1 MLRKGDVLVSK
12 AIKYQSVI
20 EDYHGTPVEDTYRW
34 LESTDSEEVIE
45 WVDQQNEKTEA
56 VLAEVEERNKIKEKL
71 TALWNYEKYTVP
83 QKEGEYYY
91 FHKNDGLQNQAVFYR
106 TRDLTFTELEVVI
119 DPNTINANGTA
130 ALTNLA
136 FTKNGDR
143 LAYGISIDGSDWQ
156 EIRIRDLKTGEDEE
170 EVLQWCKFSSIAW
183 DEAGTGFYYNR
194 FRDPSTVPHGEES
207 FYNRVYWH
215 TVGTA
220 QAEDTLVY
228 EDLENKEFAF
238 NPRYSDDYRYLILTV
253 WKGTENK
260 SRIYY
265 RDEETKEEFVYLL
278 ADDDGEYS
286 FIGNEGTDFYFVTN
300 YDAPKEKIIAVNIEQ
315 PEKDHWVD
323 VIPEQDHVLSF
334 AKIINKKFAAIYLDN
349 ASDKLNLYH
358 LDGTFYKEIELPSN
372 VSLTGVTGKK
382 SSVEML
388 IGYTSYLAPT
398 KIEKYDF
405 ETDQLNTV
413 VKNDD
418 LFPTDDFETVQ
429 VFYPSKDGTKIPM
442 FLTYKKGLQL
452 TGDNPVLL
460 YGYGGFNVSLTPS
473 FSPSQR
479 LWIEAGGVYAV
490 ANIRGGGEFGE
501 EWYKAGTLERKQNVF
516 DDFIA
521 AAEWLIEE
529 KYTTP
534 SKLSI
539 MGGSNGGLLVAACMT
554 QRPDLYGAVICQVPV
569 IDMLRYHKF
578 TVGRYWVTDY
588 GNAEENADDFK
599 FMYRYSPLHNVKKGT
614 AYPATLITTAD
625 TDDRVVPLHAKK
637 FAATL
642 QAAQSGEN
650 PILIRIEKNAG
661 HGLGKPTSKII
672 EESTDVFSFLFKIL
686 DVRL

>member
-1 MLRKGDVLVSK
+1 MLRKGDFLVSQT
-12 AIKYQSVI
+12 IKFQSVV
-20 EDYHGTPVEDTYRW
+20 ENYHGTLVEDTYRW
-34 LESTDSEEVIE
+34 LESTDSEEVKE
-45 WVDQQNEKTEA
+45 WIHQQNEKTEA
-56 VLAEVEERNKIKEKL
+56 VLAEAEERNKIKEKL

-83 QKEGEYYY
+83 QKEGDYYY

-106 TRDLTFTELEVVI
+106 TTDLTFENIEVVI
-119 DPNTINANGTA
+119 DPNTLNAEGTA

-136 FTKNGDR
+136 FTKKGDR

-156 EIRIRDLKTGEDEE
+156 EIRIRNLATGKDEE
-170 EVLQWCKFSSIAW
+170 EVIQWCKFSAIAW
-183 DEAGTGFYYNR
+183 NEEGTGFYYNR
-194 FRDPSTVPHGEES
+194 FRDPSTVPDGEES

-215 TVGTA
+215 SVGTL

-228 EDLENKEFAF
+228 EDLDNKEFAF
-238 NPRYSDDYRYLILTV
+238 NPTYSDDYRYLILTV

-265 RDEETKEEFVYLL
+265 RDEETKGEFLHLL

-286 FIGNEGTDFYFVTN
+286 FIGNEDSLFYFVTN
-300 YDAPKEKIIAVNIEQ
+300 YQAPREKVIAVNIEQ
-315 PEKDHWVD
+315 PEKRNWVD
-323 VIPEQDHVLSF
+323 VIPEQEDVLSF
-334 AKIINKKFAAIYLDN
+334 AKIVNQQFVVGYLHN
-349 ASDKLNLYH
+349 ASDELKLYEM
-358 LDGTFYKEIELPSN
+358 DGTFRQEMDLPNHISF
-372 VSLTGVTGKK
+372 TGLTGKK
-382 SSVEML
+382 TSTEIL

-398 KIEKYDF
+398 KIVKYDF
-405 ETDQLNTV
+405 KANQIDVV

-442 FLTYKKGLQL
+442 FLTHKKGLEL
-452 TGDNPVLL
+452 TGDHPVLL

-490 ANIRGGGEFGE
+490 ANLRGGGEFGE

-529 KYTTP
+529 KYTTS

-554 QRPDLYGAVICQVPV
+554 QRPELYGAVICQVPV

-614 AYPATLITTAD
+614 SYPATLITTAD

-637 FAATL
+637 FAATV
-642 QAAQSGEN
+642 QTAQSGDD

-661 HGLGKPTSKII
+661 HGLGKPTHKII
-672 EESTDVFSFLFKIL
+672 EESSDVFSFLFKIL
-686 DVRL
+686 KVRL